1 MTLYSQREVENT
13 RKKLRLLEERYKLA
27 AERPCEN
34 EHVRELTLQSLKRN
48 INQMK
53 EEIAVFESH
62 ALSLPTGRR

>member
-13 RKKLRLLEERYKLA
+13 REKLRLLEERYKLV

-34 EHVRELTLQSLKRN
+34 EHVRELTLQSLKRI

-62 ALSLPTGRR
+62 AYLRPTR

>member
-13 RKKLRLLEERYKLA
+13 RRKLQLLEERYKLI

-34 EHVRELTLQSLKRN
+34 EHVRELSLQSVKRL

-62 ALSLPTGRR
+62 AVSASTYSR

>member
-1 MTLYSQREVENT
+1 MTLYSQCEVENT

-27 AERPCEN
+27 AERPCDN
-34 EHVRELTLQSLKRN
+34 EYVRELTLQSFKRN

-62 ALSLPTGRR
+62 AIATSTCSR